1 MKLVILWWRKNWGE
15 GAARDGELDSAALGI
30 QGLEQSGRIFISNT
44 DIKDPWSIQ
53 FGFGRGL
60 RRNMRSPTLGSTMP
74 MVFHLSL
81 PTPANTVGPS
91 LAVYRGLGPQ
101 GSLGLW
107 LKSRDGEKGGRRL
120 GEKEEEKKAGARSKK
135 AEG

>member
-1 MKLVILWWRKNWGE
+1 
-15 GAARDGELDSAALGI
+15 
-30 QGLEQSGRIFISNT
+30 
-44 DIKDPWSIQ
+44 
-53 FGFGRGL
+53 
-60 RRNMRSPTLGSTMP
+60 MP

-81 PTPANTVGPS
+81 PTCANTMGPS
-91 LAVYRGLGPQ
+91 LAVCKGLGPQ

-120 GEKEEEKKAGARSKK
+120 GKEEEEEEKAGARSKK